1 MARATRAGSSA
12 GFPELNR
19 RGGARGS
26 VPADIMMPRLGLLVA
41 VVLLVLIG
49 IVMVFSASTVEAIH
63 NGESATS
70 YVVKQT
76 IFVVLGSA
84 LALFVYTRDYRS
96 LQGGPY
102 FWVFW
107 GICAALLLAV
117 PVIGTNILGATRWIY
132 IGGFSVQPTE
142 FAKIMLVV
150 AAAKVL
156 LEYRDQIRDRKQ
168 ALIAAFAL
176 VLLPLLFLYKTQSDM
191 GSAVVILVGAFVVMW
206 LGGLPGRFVAV
217 LGIAVVVA
225 GVFGIV
231 GYRADRVSVW
241 LDPWS
246 DQYDTGY
253 QMIRSF
259 FAFSEGGIL
268 GVGLGNSREKFLY
281 LPEAETDFIFSII
294 GEELGLV
301 GALFVIALFVAVLVC
316 GLLIAK
322 RAADDFGTMI
332 AGGLT
337 CMLVGQAFLNMAC
350 ATGLFPTTGK
360 PLPFISSGGS
370 SVVASL
376 LMVGIIM
383 SVSRVAGEEAL
394 TPHRASAERRRAN
407 LNYIRV
413 EDEPPARSRFSSS
426 ESAPVVD
433 APARSRRSHGDPFGG
448 LMAPRGGASRN
459 ASRGSSRPEG
469 SASLGSRAS
478 RRHDSGMERGANR
491 RGSGRNSR

>member
-76 IFVVLGSA
+76 IFVVPGSA

-96 LQGGPY
+96 LQGGPC

-156 LEYRDQIRDRKQ
+156 LEYRDQIRDMKQ
-168 ALIAAFAL
+168 ALIAAFVL

-301 GALFVIALFVAVLVC
+301 GALFVIALFVSVLVC

-337 CMLVGQAFLNMAC
+337 CMLVGL
-350 ATGLFPTTGK
+350 
-360 PLPFISSGGS
+360 
-370 SVVASL
+370 SL
-376 LMVGIIM
+376 IHI
-383 SVSRVAGEEAL
+383 
-394 TPHRASAERRRAN
+394 
-407 LNYIRV
+407 
-413 EDEPPARSRFSSS
+413 
-426 ESAPVVD
+426 
-433 APARSRRSHGDPFGG
+433 
-448 LMAPRGGASRN
+448 
-459 ASRGSSRPEG
+459 
-469 SASLGSRAS
+469 
-478 RRHDSGMERGANR
+478 
-491 RGSGRNSR
+491 

>member
-76 IFVVLGSA
+76 TFVVLGSA

-107 GICAALLLAV
+107 GICAV

-433 APARSRRSHGDPFGG
+433 APVRSRRSHGDPFGG

-469 SASLGSRAS
+469 NASLGSRAS
-478 RRHDSGMERGANR
+478 RRNDSGMERGANR

>member
-1 MARATRAGSSA
+1 M
-12 GFPELNR
+12 
-19 RGGARGS
+19 
-26 VPADIMMPRLGLLVA
+26 PADIMMPRLGLLVA
-41 VVLLVLIG
+41 VLLLVLIG

-63 NGESATS
+63 NGDSPIS
-70 YVVKQT
+70 YVVKQA
-76 IFVVLGSA
+76 IFAAVGTAFAV
-84 LALFVYTRDYRS
+84 FVYTRDYRS
-96 LQGGPY
+96 LLGGVW
-102 FWVFW
+102 FWLFW
-107 GICAALLLAV
+107 GVCAALLLAV

-132 IGGFSVQPTE
+132 IGGFSLQPTE

-156 LEYRDQIRDRKQ
+156 LEYRDEVRDMKQ
-168 ALIAAFAL
+168 AIIAAVVL
-176 VLLPLLFLYKTQSDM
+176 VLLPLAFLYKTQSDM
-191 GSAVVILVGAFVVMW
+191 GSAVVILVGVFVVMW

-217 LGIAVVVA
+217 CGIVVVA
-225 GVFGIV
+225 VGVFGIV

-246 DQYDTGY
+246 DQYNTGY

-294 GEELGLV
+294 GEELGLL
-301 GALFVIALFVAVLVC
+301 GALFVIALFVAVLVS

-322 RAADDFGTMI
+322 RASDDFGTML

-394 TPHRASAERRRAN
+394 APHRASAERRRAN

-413 EDEPPARSRFSSS
+413 EDEPPARSKRTSVGA
-426 ESAPVVD
+426 EPAVE

-448 LMAPRGGASRN
+448 LMAPRESASRGT
-459 ASRGSSRPEG
+459 SRGSSRPEG
-469 SASLGSRAS
+469 SASLGARSS
-478 RRHDSGMERGANR
+478 RRHNSGIERGANR
-491 RGSGRNSR
+491 RGGGRNSR

>member
-1 MARATRAGSSA
+1 M
-12 GFPELNR
+12 
-19 RGGARGS
+19 
-26 VPADIMMPRLGLLVA
+26 
-41 VVLLVLIG
+41 
-49 IVMVFSASTVEAIH
+49 
-63 NGESATS
+63 
-70 YVVKQT
+70 
-76 IFVVLGSA
+76 
-84 LALFVYTRDYRS
+84 
-96 LQGGPY
+96 
-102 FWVFW
+102 
-107 GICAALLLAV
+107 
-117 PVIGTNILGATRWIY
+117 
-132 IGGFSVQPTE
+132 
-142 FAKIMLVV
+142 
-150 AAAKVL
+150 L
-156 LEYRDQIRDRKQ
+156 LEYRDQIRDMKQ

-206 LGGLPGRFVAV
+206 LGGLPARFVAV

-246 DQYDTGY
+246 NQYDTGY

-322 RAADDFGTMI
+322 RASDDFGTMI

-459 ASRGSSRPEG
+459 ASWGSSRPEG
-469 SASLGSRAS
+469 NASLGSRAS

>member
-70 YVVKQT
+70 YVVKQA
-76 IFVVLGSA
+76 IFVVFGSA

-156 LEYRDQIRDRKQ
+156 LEYRDQIRDMKQ
-168 ALIAAFAL
+168 ALIAAFVL

-322 RAADDFGTMI
+322 RASRRLRHDDCWRPYLHACGPGVFEYGLRYGIVPHDGQTPAVHFVRWI
-332 AGGLT
+332 VGCGVAFDGGYHH
-337 CMLVGQAFLNMAC
+337 VGFARGGRRSAYAASRERR
-350 ATGLFPTTGK
+350 AT
-360 PLPFISSGGS
+360 SSEPE
-370 SVVASL
+370 L
-376 LMVGIIM
+376 Y
-383 SVSRVAGEEAL
+383 SRGRR
-394 TPHRASAERRRAN
+394 TASAFA
-407 LNYIRV
+407 LLFV
-413 EDEPPARSRFSSS
+413 
-426 ESAPVVD
+426 
-433 APARSRRSHGDPFGG
+433 
-448 LMAPRGGASRN
+448 
-459 ASRGSSRPEG
+459 
-469 SASLGSRAS
+469 
-478 RRHDSGMERGANR
+478 
-491 RGSGRNSR
+491 

>member
-1 MARATRAGSSA
+1 MRAGSSA

-70 YVVKQT
+70 YVVKQA
-76 IFVVLGSA
+76 IFAVFGSA

-156 LEYRDQIRDRKQ
+156 LEYRDQIRDMKQ
-168 ALIAAFAL
+168 ALIAAFVL

-217 LGIAVVVA
+217 LGMAVVVA
-225 GVFGIV
+225 GVFGIA

-301 GALFVIALFVAVLVC
+301 GALFVC

-433 APARSRRSHGDPFGG
+433 APARSRHSHGDPFGG

-469 SASLGSRAS
+469 NASLGSRAS

>member
-12 GFPELNR
+12 GFPELNK
-19 RGGARGS
+19 RGSARGS

-70 YVVKQT
+70 YVVKQA
-76 IFVVLGSA
+76 IFVVLGSV

-96 LQGGPY
+96 LQGGPF
-102 FWVFW
+102 FWAFW
-107 GICAALLLAV
+107 GVCAALLLAV

-156 LEYRDQIRDRKQ
+156 LEYRDQIRDLKQ
-168 ALIAAFAL
+168 ALIAAFVL
-176 VLLPLLFLYKTQSDM
+176 VLLPLAFLYKTQSDM
-191 GSAVVILVGAFVVMW
+191 GSAVVILVGVFVVMW
-206 LGGLPGRFVAV
+206 LGGLPGRFVAA

-268 GVGLGNSREKFLY
+268 GVGLGNYLHACRAGVFEYGLRYGIVPHDGQAPAVHFVGRIVGCGVAFDGGHHHVGFACGGRRSAHAASRERRATSSEPELYSRGRRATGAFAFLFGRIGAHRRAPGSFEA
-281 LPEAETDFIFSII
+281 LPWRPVWRRHGPSRRRIEKRFAR
-294 GEELGLV
+294 LV
-301 GALFVIALFVAVLVC
+301 SPRGKCFY
-316 GLLIAK
+316 
-322 RAADDFGTMI
+322 
-332 AGGLT
+332 GLT
-337 CMLVGQAFLNMAC
+337 GV
-350 ATGLFPTTGK
+350 ATP
-360 PLPFISSGGS
+360 
-370 SVVASL
+370 
-376 LMVGIIM
+376 
-383 SVSRVAGEEAL
+383 
-394 TPHRASAERRRAN
+394 
-407 LNYIRV
+407 
-413 EDEPPARSRFSSS
+413 
-426 ESAPVVD
+426 
-433 APARSRRSHGDPFGG
+433 
-448 LMAPRGGASRN
+448 
-459 ASRGSSRPEG
+459 
-469 SASLGSRAS
+469 
-478 RRHDSGMERGANR
+478 
-491 RGSGRNSR
+491 

>member
-70 YVVKQT
+70 YVVKQA
-76 IFVVLGSA
+76 IFAVFGSA
-84 LALFVYTRDYRS
+84 LALFVYARDYRS
-96 LQGGPY
+96 LQGGPC

-107 GICAALLLAV
+107 GICVALLLAV

-168 ALIAAFAL
+168 ALIAAFVL

-217 LGIAVVVA
+217 LGIAVVVG

-322 RAADDFGTMI
+322 RASRRLRHDDCRRPYLHACGSGVFEY
-332 AGGLT
+332 GLRYGI
-337 CMLVGQAFLNMAC
+337 VPHDGQAPAVHFVRRIVGCGVAFDGGYHHVGFAC
-350 ATGLFPTTGK
+350 GGRRSAYAASRERRAT
-360 PLPFISSGGS
+360 SSEPE
-370 SVVASL
+370 L
-376 LMVGIIM
+376 Y
-383 SVSRVAGEEAL
+383 SRGRR
-394 TPHRASAERRRAN
+394 TASAFA
-407 LNYIRV
+407 LLFV
-413 EDEPPARSRFSSS
+413 
-426 ESAPVVD
+426 
-433 APARSRRSHGDPFGG
+433 
-448 LMAPRGGASRN
+448 
-459 ASRGSSRPEG
+459 
-469 SASLGSRAS
+469 
-478 RRHDSGMERGANR
+478 
-491 RGSGRNSR
+491 